1 MKNKEQI
8 MKDESALSRKSN
20 SARHS
25 PPWEGSGEVRG
36 LRNNNPGN
44 IRLGKIPF
52 KGEIAGG
59 DKAFRKFENI
69 IYGYRAMM
77 VILHRYYFV
86 YHLRTITQIIRRWA
100 PENENNTQA
109 YINKVAGMSLLGSN
123 TEFTWC
129 ENNVI
134 ALVLAMCYVECGA
147 RLNRKY
153 VEIAWRTL

>member
-1 MKNKEQI
+1 MKKEEQI
-8 MKDESALSRKSN
+8 KNESALSCKSN

-44 IRLGKIPF
+44 IRLGKTPF

-77 VILHRYYFV
+77 IILHRYYYT
-86 YHLRTITQIIRRWA
+86 YHLRTVAQIIRRWA

-109 YINKVAGMSLLGSN
+109 YIKKVADMSMLGSN
-123 TEFTWC
+123 VEFAWC

-153 VEIAWRTL
+153 VEIAWHSL

>member
-1 MKNKEQI
+1 MKKEEQI
-8 MKDESALSRKSN
+8 KKESVPSRKSN
-20 SARHS
+20 SVRHS
-25 PPWEGSGEVRG
+25 PPLEGSGEVRG

-44 IRLGKIPF
+44 IRLGKTPF

-77 VILHRYYFV
+77 IILHRYYYT
-86 YHLRTITQIIRRWA
+86 YHLRTVAQIIRRWA

-109 YINKVAGMSLLGSN
+109 YIKKVADMSMLGSN
-123 TEFTWC
+123 VEFAWC

-153 VEIAWRTL
+153 VEIAWHSL

>member
-1 MKNKEQI
+1 MKKEVQNMKKEEQI
-8 MKDESALSRKSN
+8 KKESVPSRKSN
-20 SARHS
+20 SVRHS
-25 PPWEGSGEVRG
+25 PPLEGSGEVRG

-44 IRLGKIPF
+44 IRLGKTPF

-77 VILHRYYFV
+77 IILHRYYFV

-134 ALVLAMCYVECGA
+134 A
-147 RLNRKY
+147 
-153 VEIAWRTL
+153 WRTL